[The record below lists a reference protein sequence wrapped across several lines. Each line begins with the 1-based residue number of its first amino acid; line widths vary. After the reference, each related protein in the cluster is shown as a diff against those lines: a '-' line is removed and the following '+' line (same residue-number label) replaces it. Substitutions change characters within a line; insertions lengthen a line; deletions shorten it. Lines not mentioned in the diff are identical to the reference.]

1 MQILSQSHQCGK
13 NGVIDHLETDKLD
26 DRELWLS
33 SSLPNNSLLN
43 EQAQFCNLNQYLRK
57 NVIQKNLFLNNN
69 LLMNSLIKSFGF
81 AFQGIWHLLRRERNF
96 KIQFIVF
103 ILVLILSFLLK
114 ISKIE
119 WLAIL
124 ICSMIVLS
132 LEGLNTSIER
142 LCNKQEPNFNPSI
155 KIIKD
160 VAAGSVLIASIVS
173 VIIGFLVFFPHFYKL
188 VASL

>member
-1 MQILSQSHQCGK
+1 M
-13 NGVIDHLETDKLD
+13 
-26 DRELWLS
+26 
-33 SSLPNNSLLN
+33 
-43 EQAQFCNLNQYLRK
+43 
-57 NVIQKNLFLNNN
+57 IQKNLFLNNN

-119 WLAIL
+119 WLSIL

-173 VIIGFLVFFPHFYKL
+173 VIIGFLVFSPYFYKL